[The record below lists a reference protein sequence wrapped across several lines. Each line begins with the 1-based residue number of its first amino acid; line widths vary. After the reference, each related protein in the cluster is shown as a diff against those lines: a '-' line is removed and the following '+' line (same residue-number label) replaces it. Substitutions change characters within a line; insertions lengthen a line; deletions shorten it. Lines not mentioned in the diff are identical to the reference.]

1 MPFLYLE
8 LIKCIY
14 KSIMQKNPLKW
25 EQMLEQVLHQ
35 RRYTNVQLAFEK
47 LLILISYQGYTI
59 KTIIIC
65 HFTLSRN
72 GYNYC
77 CCSVT
82 KLCPA
87 LRDPMDCSSA
97 GFPVLNYLPEFA
109 QIHVH

>member
-1 MPFLYLE
+1 
-8 LIKCIY
+8 
-14 KSIMQKNPLKW
+14 
-25 EQMLEQVLHQ
+25 MLEQVLHQ